1 MLDILCDIPAKEAK
15 KHIYNEEKFYVSKNA
30 DFDFLKNLGVDSALM
45 SIPEDIRKNIIDA
58 QYRILQV
65 HYHPDKYDDFRGKSI
80 SHLINLSYENF
91 ISSIENGTLEEYL
104 DERKKHSTSEIGIIS
119 KLEREK
125 QILHNLLRRI
135 LRPINVKG
143 EINTRFLRNYA
154 FDNNRDCYFE
164 VKNFSL
170 SQSRVLFKVY
180 YEDLKRF
187 FTVERDDVRYVVG
200 NDGVVKKYVPKLGSG
215 DANYKVKIL
224 TIPKSK
230 KNEYYVEVNDG
241 CEYKIIGFINLG
253 AKEKKSK
260 GISLKNVRS
269 EYIKPTDDLSDYLKY
284 FIPAIGV
291 NSELLTK
298 YRLGIVVSCKRKGN
312 ITYIFNDNVRIE
324 SGTKTIRIQDTEKL
338 KEEQLT
344 DIYAVEKVFVES
356 LYGNNQEAI
365 KELFKK
371 LLSIKIDLLSD
382 DCRSLIKIINSYIRM
397 QSENFLSRENKK
409 LIVQFLERLK
419 KYYDYAVKRERA
431 DEYNRIHKIDRG
443 VRPYLQND
451 NNPLITLG
459 FGVNAAQM
467 PINICAEFVEVRY
480 RILKKYFETIRD
492 NCLQKIESNPQ
503 DYRLVRKYQSCLL
516 TLNILNRAYNLLSV
530 NDVQEKHRLI
540 NYRAHLLLKSDII
553 EDIYFKNE
561 IILGNECKALRK
573 KVLNFILPSDDSNH
587 VYNVKS
593 TNISVIPLMSIGR
606 SFTFPLIDKN
616 MTLRI
621 NSNGR
626 VAQKTINGKTTRV
639 GCKKL
644 LVGAISKEEID
655 QHGDIKSF
663 LSSLLINPE
672 DRGVVMIENEKPQKD
687 NKDESKRKK
696 NDKKDEEKKVIVKE
710 EYGKRIYDR
719 FSDKLLGKINPY
731 LNKGDYLVS
740 YVTDAKKGNYYVIE
754 GILN

>member
-1 MLDILCDIPAKEAK
+1 
-15 KHIYNEEKFYVSKNA
+15 
-30 DFDFLKNLGVDSALM
+30 
-45 SIPEDIRKNIIDA
+45 
-58 QYRILQV
+58 
-65 HYHPDKYDDFRGKSI
+65 
-80 SHLINLSYENF
+80 
-91 ISSIENGTLEEYL
+91 
-104 DERKKHSTSEIGIIS
+104 
-119 KLEREK
+119 
-125 QILHNLLRRI
+125 
-135 LRPINVKG
+135 
-143 EINTRFLRNYA
+143 
-154 FDNNRDCYFE
+154 
-164 VKNFSL
+164 
-170 SQSRVLFKVY
+170 
-180 YEDLKRF
+180 
-187 FTVERDDVRYVVG
+187 
-200 NDGVVKKYVPKLGSG
+200 
-215 DANYKVKIL
+215 
-224 TIPKSK
+224 
-230 KNEYYVEVNDG
+230 
-241 CEYKIIGFINLG
+241 
-253 AKEKKSK
+253 
-260 GISLKNVRS
+260 
-269 EYIKPTDDLSDYLKY
+269 
-284 FIPAIGV
+284 
-291 NSELLTK
+291 
-298 YRLGIVVSCKRKGN
+298 
-312 ITYIFNDNVRIE
+312 
-324 SGTKTIRIQDTEKL
+324 
-338 KEEQLT
+338 
-344 DIYAVEKVFVES
+344 
-356 LYGNNQEAI
+356 
-365 KELFKK
+365 
-371 LLSIKIDLLSD
+371 
-382 DCRSLIKIINSYIRM
+382 
-397 QSENFLSRENKK
+397 
-409 LIVQFLERLK
+409 
-419 KYYDYAVKRERA
+419 
-431 DEYNRIHKIDRG
+431 
-443 VRPYLQND
+443 
-451 NNPLITLG
+451 
-459 FGVNAAQM
+459 M

-606 SFTFPLIDKN
+606 SFTFPLIDED

-626 VAQKTINGKTTRV
+626 VAQKIINGKTTRV

-644 LVGAISKEEID
+644 LVETIRKEEID
-655 QHGDIKSF
+655 KYDDINSF